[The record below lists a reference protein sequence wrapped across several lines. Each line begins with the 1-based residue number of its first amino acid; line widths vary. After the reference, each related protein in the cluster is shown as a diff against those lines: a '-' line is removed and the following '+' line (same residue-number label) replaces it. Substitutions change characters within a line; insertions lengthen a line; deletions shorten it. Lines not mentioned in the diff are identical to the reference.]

1 MNKKSIILK
10 WALAL
15 VMPALVATTLAGCGN
30 DEDPFYDIAVA
41 EVMDKGGNSG
51 GGGGGGETPGGGGS
65 TVSEVLKALEANMVS
80 VPAGTFSMGAP
91 SSDNDAADNE
101 MPQHQVTLAA
111 YKICKYE
118 VTQEVWIAVMGSNPS
133 SVNGNKLPVT
143 DITYDDC
150 LAFITKL
157 NAMTRLNYRLPT
169 EAEWEYAAIG
179 GVAQAVYKYAGGNTL
194 RDVCWAASN
203 SENKTHEVG
212 GKQANQLG
220 LYDMSGNV
228 AEWCLD
234 WYGVYSSEA
243 QTNPTGPTTGSRR
256 VLRGGSRMDQ
266 ASGVRVTSRSYAVP
280 TTKNNYTGLRLVL

>member
-15 VMPALVATTLAGCGN
+15 VMPALVATTLVGCGN
-30 DEDPFYDIAVA
+30 DEDPFAAIALA
-41 EVMDKGGNSG
+41 ELQDKG

-65 TVSEVLKALEANMVS
+65 SVSEVLKALEANMVS

-133 SVNGNKLPVT
+133 SVKGNKLPVT

-203 SENKTHEVG
+203 SENK
-212 GKQANQLG
+212 
-220 LYDMSGNV
+220 
-228 AEWCLD
+228 D
-234 WYGVYSSEA
+234 WYGSYSSDA

-280 TTKNNYTGLRLVL
+280 TTKNNCTGLRLVL